1 MNKQA
6 EELESELKDI
16 DVDLD
21 KRILELDGYIQRQ
34 GELLSQ
40 YRTFDSMI
48 SSSNRDL
55 LNFTK
60 KLDELSDLTT
70 LVKNVLLE
78 MEKGVAND
86 YQLKEGFI
94 RTELDEVQEIEDVLF
109 KMDEQRNQ
117 IAVHIQ
123 SLKNDK
129 IKPAN
134 ETGKVTVQCLD
145 QEVLDK
151 LIRETEEVQKTI
163 KSFEFQTS
171 NCIKKIN
178 LIRRDIGIADIPE
191 LIQLRER
198 EIVDFSARLRK
209 VE

>member
-1 MNKQA
+1 
-6 EELESELKDI
+6 
-16 DVDLD
+16 
-21 KRILELDGYIQRQ
+21 
-34 GELLSQ
+34 
-40 YRTFDSMI
+40 
-48 SSSNRDL
+48 
-55 LNFTK
+55 
-60 KLDELSDLTT
+60 
-70 LVKNVLLE
+70 
-78 MEKGVAND
+78 
-86 YQLKEGFI
+86 
-94 RTELDEVQEIEDVLF
+94 
-109 KMDEQRNQ
+109 MDEQRNQ

-134 ETGKVTVQCLD
+134 EGGKITIQCLD

>member
-94 RTELDEVQEIEDVLF
+94 RTELDEV
-109 KMDEQRNQ
+109 
-117 IAVHIQ
+117 
-123 SLKNDK
+123 
-129 IKPAN
+129 
-134 ETGKVTVQCLD
+134 
-145 QEVLDK
+145 
-151 LIRETEEVQKTI
+151 
-163 KSFEFQTS
+163 
-171 NCIKKIN
+171 
-178 LIRRDIGIADIPE
+178 
-191 LIQLRER
+191 
-198 EIVDFSARLRK
+198 
-209 VE
+209 